1 MQPICSPYERMPET
15 KRLTMGTRHLTAV
28 QLDGEYK
35 IAQYGQWDGYPSG
48 QGIDVL
54 KFLNTA
60 NLEAFRDKL
69 RRVHFSTPEEQEAAW
84 VEAGA
89 SPGSKLASISVG
101 DALKKTHPELSRDT
115 GAGVLDVVLRSTA
128 PEKLV
133 LGNAIK
139 FAQDSLFCEWA
150 YVIDLDANI
159 LEVYEGFN
167 KNPVAEGR
175 FAGPVQ
181 IGHDGPGSDGYGP
194 VTLVK
199 TYPLNALPSEA
210 QFLADLEPESSEVE
224 A

>member
-35 IAQYGQWDGYPSG
+35 IAQYGQWDGYPSS
-48 QGIDVL
+48 QGVDVL

-69 RRVHFSTPEEQEAAW
+69 RKLKWATPEQIEDAW
-84 VEAGA
+84 VTAGA
-89 SPGSKLASISVG
+89 TRGTDNVSVG
-101 DALKKTHPELSRDT
+101 TANKLEQQHPELSRNT
-115 GAGVLDVVLRSTA
+115 GAKILDVVATSPDPSQLLMVDRI
-128 PEKLV
+128 E
-133 LGNAIK
+133 

-181 IGHDGPGSDGYGP
+181 IGHDGPGSNGYGP